1 LPSQAP
7 ATPAL
12 SSIPIYS
19 NRQVLSV
26 AFFRNSAVNLL
37 NLHYGLHCITLYGGG
52 AFFLVYLLKVGLS
65 VPRVLVLLALI
76 LVGRFAV
83 RPLVIP
89 LAARWGLR
97 AMLIAGTLISALQYS
112 IVAEVH
118 GIGVVLLALI
128 AVAAVGDMLYWTTY
142 HAYFAALGDNELRG
156 HQIGVREAIAAVVG
170 IISPI
175 IAGWILVAFGPRAA
189 FGATSIITALAA
201 LPLLGISKVC
211 TMRRVPG
218 VLKAALPGTL
228 MFMADGW
235 LAVGFW
241 FAWQLALF
249 LSLGESFLA
258 YSGALAFAALV
269 GAIGGLTLGRHIDA
283 GYGSRA
289 VWLAV
294 FAIGSI
300 VVLRA
305 IATGHPALAVLANAL
320 GALGACL
327 YIPTVMT
334 AVYTMA
340 KQSPCTLRF
349 HVATEGGWDAGGA
362 SGLLVAATATEFGLP
377 LSESILLSLAGL
389 AAIAI
394 LLRRY
399 YAGIGR
405 F

>member
-1 LPSQAP
+1 M
-7 ATPAL
+7 
-12 SSIPIYS
+12 
-19 NRQVLSV
+19 

-52 AFFLVYLLKVGLS
+52 AFFLVYLLKAGLS
-65 VPRVLVLLALI
+65 VPGVLVSLALI

-97 AMLIAGTLISALQYS
+97 AILIAGTLLSALQYPV
-112 IVAEVH
+112 VAEVH
-118 GIGVVLLALI
+118 GVGIALLVLI
-128 AVAAVGDMLYWTTY
+128 AVAAVGDMLYWTAY
-142 HAYFAALGDNELRG
+142 HAYFAALGDNEFRG
-156 HQIGVREAIAAVVG
+156 HQIGAREAIAAVVG
-170 IISPI
+170 ILSPVF
-175 IAGWILVAFGPRAA
+175 AGWILVAFGPRAA

-201 LPLLGISKVC
+201 VPLLGTPKVC
-211 TMRRVPG
+211 VARHVPG
-218 VLKAALPGTL
+218 VFKAALPGTL
-228 MFMADGW
+228 VFMADGW
-235 LAVGFW
+235 FAVGFC
-241 FAWQLALF
+241 FAWGLALF

-258 YSGALAFAALV
+258 YGGALAVSGLV

-283 GYGSRA
+283 GHGKRA

-294 FAIGSI
+294 LVMATII
-300 VVLRA
+300 LLRA
-305 IATGHPALAVLANAL
+305 IATGHTAFAVLANAL
-320 GALGACL
+320 GALGACV

-340 KQSPCTLRF
+340 KRSPCTLRF

-362 SGLLVAATATEFGLP
+362 AGLLIAATATEFALP
-377 LSESILLSLAGL
+377 LGGSILLSLAGL

-399 YAGIGR
+399 YAESDRLDLGPVSSASAAPAARQFSAAIQPP
-405 F
+405 

>member
-1 LPSQAP
+1 MFGGGHAGLCRSDSLKSSGAP
-7 ATPAL
+7 
-12 SSIPIYS
+12 
-19 NRQVLSV
+19 V

-65 VPRVLVLLALI
+65 VPRVLVSLALI

-97 AMLIAGTLISALQYS
+97 AMLVAGTLLSALQYPV
-112 IVAEVH
+112 VAEVH
-118 GIGVVLLALI
+118 GIGVTLLALI

-156 HQIGVREAIAAVVG
+156 HQIGAREAIAAVVG
-170 IISPI
+170 IISPVV
-175 IAGWILVAFGPRAA
+175 AGWILVAFGPRAA
-189 FGATSIITALAA
+189 FGATSIVTGLAA
-201 LPLLGISKVC
+201 LPLLRTPEVC
-211 TMRRVPG
+211 TVRRVPG
-218 VLKAALPGTL
+218 VFKAALPGTL
-228 MFMADGW
+228 VFMADGW

-249 LSLGESFLA
+249 LSLRESFLA
-258 YSGALAFAALV
+258 YGGALAFAALV
-269 GAIGGLTLGRHIDA
+269 GAICGLTLGRHIDA
-283 GYGSRA
+283 GHGSRA

-294 FAIGSI
+294 FAMGAI

-320 GALGACL
+320 GALGACV

-362 SGLLVAATATEFGLP
+362 AGLLVAATASEFGLP
-377 LSESILLSLAGL
+377 LGGSILLSLVGL
-389 AAIAI
+389 GAIAI

-399 YAGIGR
+399 YAGRGR